1 MRKGTPGALASALA
15 CRKIFTIQC
24 CQTWMQR
31 GHPGKICEAIA
42 SALRFGQVVAGV
54 LTTAP
59 LSKSKRT
66 RLMSSC
72 SAARA
77 KADRACTWWGVDVG
91 TCTQGQQNHF
101 KTVAFRFSSTAL
113 CIALISVHPT

>member
-1 MRKGTPGALASALA
+1 MRKWTPGALASALA
-15 CRKIFTIQC
+15 CRKFFTIQC
-24 CQTWMQR
+24 CQIWMQC

-54 LTTAP
+54 LTAAP
-59 LSKSKRT
+59 LSKCKRT

-77 KADRACTWWGVDVG
+77 KAVSRRPCLHLVE
-91 TCTQGQQNHF
+91 
-101 KTVAFRFSSTAL
+101 R
-113 CIALISVHPT
+113 